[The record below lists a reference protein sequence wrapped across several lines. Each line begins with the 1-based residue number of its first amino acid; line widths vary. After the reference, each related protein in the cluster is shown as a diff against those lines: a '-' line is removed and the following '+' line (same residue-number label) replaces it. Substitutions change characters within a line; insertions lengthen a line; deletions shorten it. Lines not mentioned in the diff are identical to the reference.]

1 MTKSIYAARLDDVQA
16 RLASDLKVAGFRRRG
31 RTFNR
36 SEEDGIIQ
44 VVNLQMWPSPIGDTS
59 ALDNSMYGTFAVNLG
74 VYISEVYAARFPGPR
89 DFPVEADCAI
99 RTRLERL
106 IDQPD
111 FAWSLKD
118 RLGGLLKPKADVVA
132 ASVWEALEA
141 KGFEFL
147 ERFSTRR
154 KILAAWISETRW
166 EHGAS
171 RIARVDVAIMEAVAG
186 DRQRARDLLNQHI
199 SHVDPSRHNGR
210 HHVDHVRELAASLG
224 IERLVSWPPN
234 MPETHRE

>member
-1 MTKSIYAARLDDVQA
+1 MTRSIFAERMDDVQS
-16 RLASDLKVAGFRRRG
+16 RLASDLKLAGFRKRG

-36 SEEDGIIQ
+36 SEEDGIVQ
-44 VVNLQMWPSPIGDTS
+44 VVNLQMWPSPIGESS
-59 ALDNSMYGTFAVNLG
+59 ALEKSMYGTFAVNLG
-74 VYISEVYAARFPGPR
+74 VYISEVYAVRYPAPK
-89 DFPVEADCAI
+89 DFPLDADCAI

-106 IDQPD
+106 IDRPD
-111 FAWSLKD
+111 FSWSLKD
-118 RLGGLLKPKADVVA
+118 RFAGLLKPRSDVVA
-132 ASVWEALEA
+132 ASVWDALEA

-171 RIARVDVAIMEAVAG
+171 PIARVDVAIMEAVAG
-186 DRQRARDLLNQHI
+186 DRGRARDLLNQHI
-199 SHVDPSRHNGR
+199 SQVDPLQHNGR

-224 IERLVSWPPN
+224 IGGLLNWPPD
-234 MPETHRE
+234 MPGTNRE